1 MRILILGSTGI
12 LGQTL
17 NFFLLN
23 NKKNKIFYISRKKSL
38 TNKTHLYLEDF
49 KNFTKL
55 KKLILTIN
63 PTHIVNC
70 LGVTKYNDTYKLN
83 EETKIINTKLPK
95 FLSILCLKNKIY
107 MIHISTD
114 CVFSGKKGNYSE
126 LSKKDAKDKVNA
138 NEKDKIIN
146 KYGSKM
152 AFLINK
158 INKILNEDKEN
169 KIILFSQWDSMLK
182 LVSYVLKEYKIE
194 YLECIG
200 NIFRINNNINK
211 FKYDDNNRLILL
223 SSENCTSGNNL
234 TEASHIILLDTMN
247 NNLEHS
253 RAIEDQAIGRAVRL
267 GQKKNVNV
275 IRLITKNTVE
285 HEYYERNLENIE

>member
-1 MRILILGSTGI
+1 
-12 LGQTL
+12 
-17 NFFLLN
+17 
-23 NKKNKIFYISRKKSL
+23 
-38 TNKTHLYLEDF
+38 
-49 KNFTKL
+49 
-55 KKLILTIN
+55 
-63 PTHIVNC
+63 
-70 LGVTKYNDTYKLN
+70 
-83 EETKIINTKLPK
+83 
-95 FLSILCLKNKIY
+95 
-107 MIHISTD
+107 
-114 CVFSGKKGNYSE
+114 
-126 LSKKDAKDKVNA
+126 
-138 NEKDKIIN
+138 
-146 KYGSKM
+146 
-152 AFLINK
+152 
-158 INKILNEDKEN
+158 
-169 KIILFSQWDSMLK
+169 MLK